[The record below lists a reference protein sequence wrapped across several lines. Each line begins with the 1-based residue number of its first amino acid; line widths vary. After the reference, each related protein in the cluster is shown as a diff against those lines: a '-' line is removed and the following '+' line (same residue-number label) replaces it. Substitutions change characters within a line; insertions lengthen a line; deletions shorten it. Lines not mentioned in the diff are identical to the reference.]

1 MKKIGLIIL
10 LYIGFIRIATADYP
24 ETDFDYA
31 LLPPF
36 CKARSVDYRTPLF
49 QLWRNRLGPDFEHIH
64 HYCAGLHTMNVAA
77 KSRDIV
83 ERLYKYKVAA
93 GEMAYIEAHAKP
105 DFKILPKLYFDQG
118 QAWEF
123 GEKIDEAVKSYKKSI
138 ALYQKSALPYLA
150 LSDLYEKKN
159 MKDQAKS
166 ILEQGLQ
173 HNPNSKPLL
182 KRIKKYQ

>member
-10 LYIGFIRIATADYP
+10 LYIGFIRVATAYYP
-24 ETDFDYA
+24 QTDFDYA

-36 CKARSVDYRTPLF
+36 CKARASGDTPEYR
-49 QLWRNRLGPDFEHIH
+49 LWNNRLGPDFQHIH

-77 KSRDIV
+77 KIRDVV
-83 ERLYKYKVAA
+83 ERVYQYKVAA

-105 DFKILPKLYFDQG
+105 DFKIFPKLYFDQG
-118 QAWEF
+118 QAWER
-123 GEKIDEAVKSYKKSI
+123 GEKIDEAVTSYKKSI
-138 ALYQKSALPYLA
+138 ALYQKSALPYAA

-182 KRIKKYQ
+182 KRMKKYQ